1 MSPHVD
7 ILDQSESLGRPFLGA
22 IVLHLGVALLVVGAG
37 VVGHRAV
44 TQWGDPLG
52 GGPGS
57 VSVNVVN
64 KIPLPARSGI
74 VNPVAN
80 DTESV
85 VPEPPA
91 KAKPTPRVKAPE
103 PDAIP
108 LKSRNAAKRPAEAA
122 SATNKWRAQQQ
133 DRPNQVFS
141 TTGPA
146 VVSPM
151 YGQTGGGGI
160 AVGNN
165 SPFGQ
170 EFGWY
175 VNLLRDQVGRNWKTS
190 DVDPRLQTA
199 PPVVVSF
206 TIHRDGSL
214 APGSVRILQRS
225 GNYALDTSAQRAV
238 YDAAPFR
245 PLPPGFA
252 RNEANIEFWFQL
264 RR

>member
-1 MSPHVD
+1 MSQHVD
-7 ILDQSESLGRPFLGA
+7 ILDAPEPLGRSFVGA
-22 IVLHLGVALLVVGAG
+22 LVLHVAVAGVVIGAG
-37 VVGHRAV
+37 VVGQRTV
-44 TQWGDPLG
+44 VQWGDPLG

-64 KIPLPARSGI
+64 KIPLPTRSGM
-74 VNPVAN
+74 VNPLAN

-85 VPEPPA
+85 VPEPKP
-91 KAKPTPRVKAPE
+91 KAKPSPQVKEPE

-108 LKSRNAAKRPAEAA
+108 IKSRNAQKRAAQAA
-122 SATNKWRAQQQ
+122 SANKWRAQQQ
-133 DRPNQVFS
+133 DRPNQVYS
-141 TTGPA
+141 SAGQA

-151 YGQTGGGGI
+151 YGHTGGGGI
-160 AVGNN
+160 GIGNN

-170 EFGWY
+170 EFGWF
-175 VNLLRDQVGRNWKTS
+175 VNLLRDQVARNWKTS

-206 TIHRDGSL
+206 TIRRDGSL

-225 GNYALDTSAQRAV
+225 GNYALDASAQRAV

-245 PLPPGFA
+245 ALPPGFT

>member
-1 MSPHVD
+1 MYPHVD
-7 ILDQSESLGRPFLGA
+7 ILDESEPLGKSFVAA
-22 IVLHLGVALLVVGAG
+22 IVLHVAVAVTVIGAG
-37 VVGHRAV
+37 VVGQRTPV
-44 TQWGDPLG
+44 QWGDPLG

-64 KIPLPARSGI
+64 KIPLPTRSGM
-74 VNPVAN
+74 VNPLAN

-85 VPEPPA
+85 VPEPPPKA
-91 KAKPTPRVKAPE
+91 KASPRVKEPE

-108 LKSRNAAKRPAEAA
+108 IKSRNAPKRPSPAA
-122 SATNKWRAQQQ
+122 SVNKFRAQQQ
-133 DRPNQVFS
+133 DRPNQVYS
-141 TTGPA
+141 NAGQA
-146 VVSPM
+146 MVSPM

-160 AVGNN
+160 GIGNN

-175 VNLLRDQVGRNWKTS
+175 VNLLRDQVARNWKTS
-190 DVDPRLQTA
+190 EVDPRLQTA
-199 PPVVVSF
+199 PPVVVGF
-206 TIHRDGSL
+206 TIRRDGSL
-214 APGSVRILQRS
+214 APGSVRVLQRS

-245 PLPPGFA
+245 ALPPGFT

>member
-1 MSPHVD
+1 MYPHVD
-7 ILDQSESLGRPFLGA
+7 ILAEPEPLGKPFLAA
-22 IVLHLGVALLVVGAG
+22 IVLHVGVAAAVIGGGAIGQRTVV
-37 VVGHRAV
+37 
-44 TQWGDPLG
+44 QWGDPLG

-64 KIPLPARSGI
+64 KIPLPTRSGL

-91 KAKPTPRVKAPE
+91 KAKPSPRVEEPD

-108 LKSRNAAKRPAEAA
+108 IKSRNAAKRAARAA
-122 SATNKWRAQQQ
+122 SVNKWRAQQQ
-133 DRPNQVFS
+133 DRANQLYS
-141 TTGPA
+141 SAGQA

-160 AVGNN
+160 GIGNN

-175 VNLLRDQVGRNWKTS
+175 VNLLRDQVARNWKTN

-199 PPVVVSF
+199 PPVVVNF
-206 TIHRDGSL
+206 TIRRDGSL
-214 APGSVRILQRS
+214 APGSVRVVQRS
-225 GNYALDTSAQRAV
+225 GNYALDASAQRAI

-245 PLPPGFA
+245 TLPPGFT